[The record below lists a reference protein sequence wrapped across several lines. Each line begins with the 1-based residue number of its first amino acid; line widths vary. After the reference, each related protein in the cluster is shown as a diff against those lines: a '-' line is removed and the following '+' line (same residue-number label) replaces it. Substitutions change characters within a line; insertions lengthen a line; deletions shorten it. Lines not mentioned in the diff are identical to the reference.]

1 MCVYMCIG
9 LYAYLGMYMHVF
21 THVYVHTHIF
31 NNKKDIMN
39 FSENVLKV
47 ASEEL
52 GEERREENDVIIV
65 SKNLEKNIKMKK
77 VRNNTF
83 LEY

>member
-9 LYAYLGMYMHVF
+9 LYVYLGMYMHVF

-31 NNKKDIMN
+31 NNKKDTMN
-39 FSENVLKV
+39 FSESVLEV

-77 VRNNTF
+77 VRTNTF